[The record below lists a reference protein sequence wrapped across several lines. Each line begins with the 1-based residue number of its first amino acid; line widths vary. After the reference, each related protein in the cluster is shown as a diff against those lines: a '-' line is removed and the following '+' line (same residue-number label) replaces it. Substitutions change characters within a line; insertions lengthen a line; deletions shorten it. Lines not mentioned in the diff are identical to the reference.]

1 MKSKDR
7 KLLNFELGRVSAEE
21 YRRLPDSGIVVVL
34 DNVRSAHNV
43 GSVFRTADAF
53 KIDRIFLCGICP
65 TPPSA
70 EIHKSALGAE
80 ESVGWEYA
88 ADTLDVIRNLRDRE
102 GYEIVSVEQ
111 TVNSVKLDRFHPYSP
126 EDGDMTPKKYA
137 LVFGNE
143 VDGVRQDVVDESDFA
158 IEIPQFGMK
167 HSLNVSVSAGV
178 VLWHFTLLMRQAAPA
193 DGNYTNL

>member
-1 MKSKDR
+1 MKGKDR
-7 KLLNFELGRVSAEE
+7 KLLNMELGRISAEE
-21 YRRLPDSGIVVVL
+21 YRRLPDSGLVVVL

-53 KIDRIFLCGICP
+53 KIDRVFLCGICP
-65 TPPSA
+65 VPPSA

-88 ADTLDVIRNLRDRE
+88 GDTMDVIKRLKDW
-102 GYEIVSVEQ
+102 GYTVVSVEQ

-126 EDGDMTPKKYA
+126 EDGDISKNGDISKKYA

-143 VDGVRQDVVDESDFA
+143 VDGVGQDVVDESDFS

-178 VLWHFTLLMRQAAPA
+178 VLWHFKLEMLRK
-193 DGNYTNL
+193 DFILE